1 MSKGETMSTRNV
13 RVNELIRRE
22 ISDYLHTRMKEQTTL
37 ITITDVDVSSDHRTA
52 RVYFSV
58 IGDADEQAGAEKL
71 LRGLSRTIRG
81 ELSRR
86 IILKYL
92 PKLEFHF
99 DPSLERGNRLLK
111 ILDDLEIPTDNE

>member
-1 MSKGETMSTRNV
+1 
-13 RVNELIRRE
+13 
-22 ISDYLHTRMKEQTTL
+22 MKERTTL

-58 IGDADEQAGAEKL
+58 IGDADEQADAEKL
-71 LRGLSRTIRG
+71 LRGHSRTIRG
-81 ELSRR
+81 ELGRR

-99 DPSLERGNRLLK
+99 DPSLERGDRLIK
-111 ILDDLEIPTDNE
+111 ILDDLEHSESNG

>member
-1 MSKGETMSTRNV
+1 MSTRNV

-22 ISDYLHTRMKEQTTL
+22 ISDILHTRMKDQTTF
-37 ITITDVDVSSDHRTA
+37 ITITDVDVSNDHRHA

-58 IGDADEQAGAEKL
+58 VGDAEAQSESERF
-71 LRGLSRTIRG
+71 LRKKNRAIRD

-86 IILKYL
+86 IVLKYL

-99 DPSLERGNRLLK
+99 DPSLERGDRLLK
-111 ILDDLEIPTDNE
+111 ILDDLEIPEDHE